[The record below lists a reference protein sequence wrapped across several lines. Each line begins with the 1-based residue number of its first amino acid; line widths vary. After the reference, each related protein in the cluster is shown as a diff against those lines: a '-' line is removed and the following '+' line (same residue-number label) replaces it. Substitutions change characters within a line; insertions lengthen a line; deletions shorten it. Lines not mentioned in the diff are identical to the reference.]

1 MATSEDVTLATRW
14 ILERME
20 QDQNERREWHTA
32 AMAQNDTA
40 NAAYRKKTSGI
51 FWMLALRPLIELAIL
66 VVLIV
71 KL

>member
-20 QDQNERREWHTA
+20 QDQNERREWHA
-32 AMAQNDTA
+32 EAMVETKEA
-40 NAAYRKKTSGI
+40 NAKHRERVNWM
-51 FWMLALRPLIELAIL
+51 FWTLLLRPVIELAIL
-66 VVLIV
+66 VTLIV